1 MTDLSANHDA
11 QIISVAVVFE
21 TLMVLSLIARIVS
34 IRLRHNRF
42 GLDDLLLAVAFVR
55 LLNEEQDDQALL
67 NIEQIAAS
75 SENIWYAIC
84 KYNFSGLD

>member
-21 TLMVLSLIARIVS
+21 TLLVLSLVARIVS
-34 IRLRHNRF
+34 IRLRRNRF

-55 LLNEEQDDQALL
+55 LHNTEQDDQTLL
-67 NIEQIAAS
+67 NIE
-75 SENIWYAIC
+75 
-84 KYNFSGLD
+84 